1 MMNREG
7 GNKVPAK
14 RFYSEWHG
22 HRVEHLEALLPYLRE
37 ASDSLIWTAGD
48 SSLDNKYWFND
59 QKPAVGVY
67 RDVLDPPVSKC
78 DVTYWLNYLAQN
90 LASRTVS
97 IAAIN
102 TAVEATT
109 LNERSYKLRPQDRFL
124 RNNIRPNDIL
134 IVSVGGNDVALCP
147 TPCTIVSMLGVLSLP
162 VTCVE
167 NGFSCG
173 VAPCNDCCCGC
184 GPSALSCACTC
195 PPCLGYFRSLFG
207 VRVQK
212 YIEALTSK
220 TKPKKILVCMIY
232 YPDEAQVPSWAGPA
246 LGALGY
252 NSNPQKLQ
260 MLIRKAFD
268 EATSTIRI
276 KGSEVIPVPL
286 FNALDG
292 KNSNDY
298 IARVEPSAAGGRKMA
313 EFLLDIIDSSSGT
326 LAAENRVNAPTTG
339 LMSERK

>member
-1 MMNREG
+1 
-7 GNKVPAK
+7 
-14 RFYSEWHG
+14 
-22 HRVEHLEALLPYLRE
+22 
-37 ASDSLIWTAGD
+37 
-48 SSLDNKYWFND
+48 
-59 QKPAVGVY
+59 
-67 RDVLDPPVSKC
+67 
-78 DVTYWLNYLAQN
+78 
-90 LASRTVS
+90 
-97 IAAIN
+97 
-102 TAVEATT
+102 
-109 LNERSYKLRPQDRFL
+109 
-124 RNNIRPNDIL
+124 
-134 IVSVGGNDVALCP
+134 
-147 TPCTIVSMLGVLSLP
+147 
-162 VTCVE
+162 
-167 NGFSCG
+167 
-173 VAPCNDCCCGC
+173 
-184 GPSALSCACTC
+184 
-195 PPCLGYFRSLFG
+195 
-207 VRVQK
+207 
-212 YIEALTSK
+212 
-220 TKPKKILVCMIY
+220 MIY

-313 EFLLDIIDSSSGT
+313 EFLLDIIDSPSGT